1 MDRVPADIF
10 VVANAATPATNA
22 FDPSVAVP
30 FLNVTFP
37 VGVPVVDF
45 TVTVSVTV
53 VVCVSPPPVPV
64 TVMLRVPARARRLT
78 RMLIVELPDPGAAI
92 ELGLKLMVTLL
103 PPPEANKLIPEL
115 NPPDMAVV
123 IVELPVFP
131 GDTLID
137 AGDALMVKLGGFVP
151 VTVRATVVC
160 ATVLPDVPVTVIV

>member
-1 MDRVPADIF
+1 
-10 VVANAATPATNA
+10 
-22 FDPSVAVP
+22 
-30 FLNVTFP
+30 
-37 VGVPVVDF
+37 
-45 TVTVSVTV
+45 
-53 VVCVSPPPVPV
+53 
-64 TVMLRVPARARRLT
+64 
-78 RMLIVELPDPGAAI
+78 MLIVELPDPGAAI

-103 PPPEANKLIPEL
+103 PPPEANKLIPAL

-160 ATVLPDVPVTVIV
+160 AKVLPEVPVTVIV